1 MTSTELSDRANVF
14 AALCNSLWNHRSTMA
29 ELAYHL
35 RSQHAAS
42 LAGHLP
48 DVTTATQ
55 QMLACEERLA
65 AAQIGV
71 FHAMTELSQHVPAIQ
86 PSMSLVDCAAVL
98 DEVEQTI
105 LQDHI
110 ELYQEQIADLTHAA
124 RLVADDSGQVLRGLG
139 TDTET
144 AGTYTR
150 HGRVRSGLPSGLRG
164 TA

>member
-1 MTSTELSDRANVF
+1 
-14 AALCNSLWNHRSTMA
+14 MA

-42 LAGHLP
+42 LAGRLT

-55 QMLACEERLA
+55 QLLACEERLA

-71 FHAMTELSQHVPAIQ
+71 FHAMSELGRHVPAID
-86 PSMSLVDCAAVL
+86 PSMSLVECSSVL
-98 DEVEQTI
+98 DDVESTI

-110 ELYQEQIADLTHAA
+110 ELYREQIADLTHAA
-124 RLVADDSGQVLRGLG
+124 RLVADDSGQVLAGLG
-139 TDTET
+139 SDGTS
-144 AGTYTR
+144 AGVYSRDGMVQSHT
-150 HGRVRSGLPSGLRG
+150 SLGLRG

>member
-1 MTSTELSDRANVF
+1 
-14 AALCNSLWNHRSTMA
+14 MA

-42 LAGHLP
+42 LAGHLT